1 MMTCRCGGF
10 LKLDLSHISEAER
23 FGCLA
28 TAPLL
33 WKCCLCGH
41 ARRLEQSE
49 AAKPFARLELV
60 ETGSVA

>member
-10 LKLDLSHISEAER
+10 LQLDRSHISEAER

-28 TAPLL
+28 TAPLR

-41 ARRLEQSE
+41 ARWLEQVEDGRPLTRLES
-49 AAKPFARLELV
+49 AGA
-60 ETGSVA
+60 GSLA